1 MTTMSRFSLLLCLF
15 LAFTLTSCAN
25 TPQTIKPAVLHIV
38 VVWLK
43 EPGNQNH
50 RQQLL
55 EASQQLTEIP
65 GILSVQAGKVI
76 GSDRA
81 VVDSSFDIAL
91 VMRMRNREVLNSYVQ
106 HPLHHQL
113 IEEVFKPLIEHYRVY
128 DVEEP

>member
-1 MTTMSRFSLLLCLF
+1 MSRFNLLLGLF
-15 LAFTLTSCAN
+15 IAFTLTGCAN
-25 TPQTIKPAVLHIV
+25 APQSVKPAVLHIV

-43 EPGNQNH
+43 EPGNENH

-55 EASQQLTEIP
+55 EASQQLTKIP
-65 GILSVQAGKVI
+65 GILSVQGGKVI

-91 VMRMRNREVLNSYVQ
+91 VMRMHNREVLNSYVQ
-106 HPLHHQL
+106 HPLHQQL
-113 IEEVFKPLIEHYRVY
+113 LKEVFKPLIEHYRVY